1 MNPSPGWLP
10 VTRRHFTRL
19 LFLASL
25 ARCGAGEPRPLQLRV
40 EAEPFGASAAD
51 ILAVLR
57 SAADEIWRHCP
68 QTHFEQPGLAIYRH
82 EKYPITHFEPS
93 EDGWIVIGLATEK
106 TYWAQYAYQFAHEF
120 GHALAGHANDWR
132 RIWRTARHANQW
144 LEEALCETA
153 SLFTLRAMAK
163 TWETAPPYPH
173 WKSYAPA
180 LAHYAAERLDQP
192 AHRLAEGKKFA
203 DWFRENEP
211 ALRANG
217 TDRGKNTLIAAQL
230 LPLFE
235 AEPHGWE
242 TLPALN
248 LGRREPDKPLRRH
261 LAEWQSQTAAELRP
275 FVAKLAQLLVV

>member
-1 MNPSPGWLP
+1 MNPSGDGRLVP
-10 VTRRHFTRL
+10 RRHFVRL

-25 ARCGAGEPRPLQLRV
+25 ARGGAQEPRPLQWRV

-57 SAADEIWRHCP
+57 SAAGEIWRHCP
-68 QTHFEQPGLAIYRH
+68 RTHFEQPGLAIYRH
-82 EKYPITHFEPS
+82 EKYPITHFEPA

-120 GHALAGHANDWR
+120 GHVLAGHANDWR
-132 RIWRTARHANQW
+132 RIWRTAQHANQW

-163 TWETAPPYPH
+163 SWATAPPYPH
-173 WKSYAPA
+173 WQSYAPA
-180 LAHYAAERLDQP
+180 LARYAEERLGQP
-192 AHRLAEGKKFA
+192 QHRLTAEKTFA

-217 TDRGKNTLIAAQL
+217 TDREKNTLIAAHL

-235 AEPHGWE
+235 AEPRGWE
-242 TLPALN
+242 AMPALN
-248 LGRREPDKPLRRH
+248 LGAREPRKPLAQQFSEWQANTYADLQAFVAR
-261 LAEWQSQTAAELRP
+261 LAEVFLR
-275 FVAKLAQLLVV
+275 